1 MVSGEEE
8 DPVAVFWAMSIPG
21 LVCALV
27 LVGIVDQL
35 ALRASRTRWIPWRG
49 TGREGQISA
58 TGFEQLHAQFAA
70 GKQHELDQR
79 GSTLMLRDEE
89 GEGAPPRTRIDLV
102 AGTAVVRPAQAGRA
116 HRTTE
121 GAASI
126 MGSDRPVGPGTG
138 SS

>member
-1 MVSGEEE
+1 M
-8 DPVAVFWAMSIPG
+8 AVFWAMSIPG

-79 GSTLMLRDEE
+79 RSTLMLRDEE
-89 GEGAPPRTRIDLV
+89 GEGAPPRSTVDLT
-102 AGTAVVRPAQAGRA
+102 AGTAVLRVPAGRA
-116 HRTTE
+116 DRTTE
-121 GAASI
+121 GVASI
-126 MGSDRPVGPGTG
+126 LGADRSVGPGSGT
-138 SS
+138 S